1 MTRFD
6 IFNGDADGLCAR
18 HQLRLADPQEAVL
31 ITGVKRDTA
40 LVSRVQATHGD
51 HLTVL
56 DVSFAQNRD
65 GVMRALEAGATCL
78 YFDHHFEGEALQH
91 PALRKY
97 IRTEPDV
104 CTSLLVNEY
113 LGGRYESWALCAAF
127 GDGLTDVALQRCRAH
142 GLPTEDIALL
152 RALGEAL
159 NYNAYGDALEDLHF
173 EPAALCRELAPY
185 AEPLAFARESPVFER
200 LRQSYVTDMAQAQD
214 QPALLSGTRHLAL
227 ALPDAPWARRVNGV
241 LANHL
246 AESAPERA
254 HAVLV
259 RKGDAYL
266 VSVRAPRSAPRG
278 ADALCRQ
285 FPTGGGRM
293 GAAGIN
299 RLPAEDLRKF
309 LTAFET
315 AFA

>member
-18 HQLRLADPQEAVL
+18 HQLRLADPQETVL
-31 ITGVKRDTA
+31 VTGVKRDTA
-40 LVSRVQATHGD
+40 LVARVPAVTGD

-56 DVSFAQNRD
+56 DIGFAQNRD
-65 GVMRALEAGATCL
+65 GVLRALEAGASCL
-78 YFDHHFEGEALQH
+78 YFDHHYEGEALQH
-91 PALRKY
+91 PGLRKF
-97 IRTEPDV
+97 IRTEADV
-104 CTSLLVNEY
+104 CTSLLVDEY
-113 LGGRYESWALCAAF
+113 LGGRHELWALCAAF
-127 GDGLTDVALQRCRAH
+127 GDGLIAVADRRCHAL
-142 GLPTEDIALL
+142 GLPVEDIRLL
-152 RALGEAL
+152 RELGEAL
-159 NYNAYGDALEDLHF
+159 NYNAYGDTLEDLHF

-185 AEPLAFARESPVFER
+185 ADPRAFARESQVFGR
-200 LRQSYVTDMAQAQD
+200 LRQGYREDMAQAQD
-214 QPALLSGTRHLAL
+214 QPALLSSARHFAL

-246 AESAPERA
+246 AESSPERA

-259 RKGDAYL
+259 RRGDTYL
-266 VSVRAPRSAPRG
+266 VSVRAPRVTPYG

-299 RLPAEDLRKF
+299 RLPAADIRKF
-309 LTAFET
+309 LTAFEA
-315 AFA
+315 AFQ